1 VLAIGD
7 PFGYEGSASA
17 GIVSGLGRTMEA
29 PNGFSITGAIQTD
42 AAVNHGNS
50 GGALLNAAGELVG
63 VPAQIAASGVDG
75 NVGVAFAI
83 PVDTAREVVAAL
95 SAGGAVE
102 HAWLGVSTED
112 AASGGGARVTG
123 LVAGGPADDAGLGC
137 GDAVT
142 AVGRAAVADST
153 DLQEAVDAQSPG
165 AEVTL
170 TVTAAG
176 GEARTVD
183 VTLGDRP
190 ASAAQAAPAC
200 GR

>member
-1 VLAIGD
+1 
-7 PFGYEGSASA
+7 
-17 GIVSGLGRTMEA
+17 M
-29 PNGFSITGAIQTD
+29 
-42 AAVNHGNS
+42 
-50 GGALLNAAGELVG
+50 
-63 VPAQIAASGVDG
+63 
-75 NVGVAFAI
+75 
-83 PVDTAREVVAAL
+83 
-95 SAGGAVE
+95 
-102 HAWLGVSTED
+102 
-112 AASGGGARVTG
+112 TG